1 MSKKQEQQPQQTG
14 KETDFKTV
22 ASNRKASHDYFL
34 LEKIEAGIELL
45 GCEVKSIRAS
55 LVSLNEAYAVIE
67 NNQAWIH
74 SLHIQP
80 YPHSRNETYQPARP
94 RRLLLHR
101 EQIARLFAKTTIKG
115 HTLLP
120 IRIYLTRGKVKV
132 ELALAKGKESVD
144 KRDSLKKKDSER
156 EAKRAIASRGRD

>member
-1 MSKKQEQQPQQTG
+1 MTQKPEQTG

-34 LEKIEAGIELL
+34 LEKIEAGISLM
-45 GCEVKSIRAS
+45 GCEVKSIRAG
-55 LVSLNEAYAVIE
+55 LVSLNEAYANVE
-67 NNQAWIH
+67 KNEVWLH

-101 EQIARLFAKTTIKG
+101 EQISRLFGKVTVKG
-115 HTLLP
+115 HALIP
-120 IRIYLTRGKVKV
+120 VRVYLTRGNVKI
-132 ELALAKGKESVD
+132 ELALAKGKDVGD
-144 KRDSLKKKDSER
+144 KRESLKKKTSDR
-156 EAKRAIASRGRD
+156 EARRAISSRGKD